1 MGKKK
6 RKEEKKQKKEEDA
19 SKEGKKRRR
28 RGKRKTRE
36 EKEAQRDEQLTKTV
50 EKNIQRANYNNNNH
64 KIQAV
69 DVSIND
75 NVTTKKNQ
83 QRGLS
88 LQKEDMEKLASMGK
102 GSAAFVSHAKKK
114 IEDKVG
120 GKLI

>member
-1 MGKKK
+1 MG
-6 RKEEKKQKKEEDA
+6 
-19 SKEGKKRRR
+19 
-28 RGKRKTRE
+28 TRE

-50 EKNIQRANYNNNNH
+50 EKNIQRANYNNNNNH

-102 GSAAFVSHAKKK
+102 GGSATFVSHAKKK
-114 IEDKVG
+114 IENKVG
-120 GKLI
+120 GKRKRENEEEEEEENVDEDQES

>member
-1 MGKKK
+1 MGVSICLNHGDDWNVRLSNVQKQIGATSKAEEGKCGQFHQSRK
-6 RKEEKKQKKEEDA
+6 RKEEKKKGREEAKK
-19 SKEGKKRRR
+19 GKKRRR

-75 NVTTKKNQ
+75 
-83 QRGLS
+83 
-88 LQKEDMEKLASMGK
+88 
-102 GSAAFVSHAKKK
+102 
-114 IEDKVG
+114 
-120 GKLI
+120 